1 MKEESLLLLSDLQ
14 KLINQVVLIDYTIII
29 LGGRNMYANLD
40 KQLKRNNYL
49 PYISKKNDEVQMI
62 ISHEITVQLGR
73 EMRKMSRTLS
83 RTILEGLDIEHRK

>member
-1 MKEESLLLLSDLQ
+1 MSRG
-14 KLINQVVLIDYTIII
+14 
-29 LGGRNMYANLD
+29 LGDVY
-40 KQLKRNNYL
+40 KRQ